1 MKIKLFITAF
11 SSFLALSP
19 ILSAGQIVISDA
31 YARSAGPL
39 AKAGAAYM
47 KIMNHSDESDRLIGV
62 QSDIAKKTELHT
74 HLKDDNGVMRMV
86 HIDEGI
92 KIGPMKEHSLVRGG
106 QHIMFMGLKE
116 SFETGKIIPLTL
128 LFEKA
133 GEVGIEIVID
143 QDRKEKK
150 HSQSHTH

>member
-1 MKIKLFITAF
+1 MKIKLFLTAF

-74 HLKDDNGVMRMV
+74 HLKDDNGVIRMV
-86 HIDEGI
+86 RIDEGI
-92 KIGPMKEHSLVRGG
+92 EIGSMKEHRLVRGG

-116 SFETGKIIPLTL
+116 AFKTGKIIPVTL
-128 LFEKA
+128 FFEIA
-133 GEVGIEIVID
+133 GEVGVEIVVD
-143 QDRKEKK
+143 QARNEKK
-150 HSQSHTH
+150 HSH

>member
-1 MKIKLFITAF
+1 M
-11 SSFLALSP
+11 
-19 ILSAGQIVISDA
+19 ISDA
-31 YARSAGPL
+31 YAQSSGPL

-47 KIMNHSDESDRLIGV
+47 KIMNHSEGSDRLIGV
-62 QSDIAKKTELHT
+62 KSDIAKKTELHT
-74 HLKDDNGVMRMV
+74 HVKDDNDVMRMV

-116 SFETGKIIPLTL
+116 PFETGKIISVIL

-133 GEVGIEIVID
+133 GEISIEIVVD
-143 QDRKEKK
+143 QDRKDNKK
-150 HSQSHTH
+150 SHSHTH

>member
-11 SSFLALSP
+11 SSFLAFSS

-74 HLKDDNGVMRMV
+74 HLKDDNGVIRMV
-86 HIDEGI
+86 RIDEGI
-92 KIGPMKEHSLVRGG
+92 EIGSMKEHRLVRGG

-116 SFETGKIIPLTL
+116 AFKTGKIIPVTL
-128 LFEKA
+128 FFEIA
-133 GEVGIEIVID
+133 GEVGVEIVVD
-143 QDRKEKK
+143 QDRNEKK
-150 HSQSHTH
+150 HSH

>member
-1 MKIKLFITAF
+1 VKIKLFITAF

-74 HLKDDNGVMRMV
+74 HLKDDNGVIRMV
-86 HIDEGI
+86 RIDEGI
-92 KIGPMKEHSLVRGG
+92 ELGSMKEHRLVRGG

-116 SFETGKIIPLTL
+116 AFKTGKIIPVTL
-128 LFEKA
+128 FFEIA
-133 GEVGIEIVID
+133 GEVGVEIVVD
-143 QDRKEKK
+143 QARNEKK
-150 HSQSHTH
+150 HSH

>member
-1 MKIKLFITAF
+1 VKIKLFITAI
-11 SSFLALSP
+11 SSFLVLCSG
-19 ILSAGQIVISDA
+19 LSAGQIMISDA
-31 YARSAGPL
+31 YARSSGPL

-47 KIMNHSDESDRLIGV
+47 KIMNHSDGSDRLIGV

-106 QHIMFMGLKE
+106 QHIMFMGLKQP
-116 SFETGKIIPLTL
+116 FETGKIILLTL

-133 GEVGIEIVID
+133 GEVSIEIVID
-143 QDRKEKK
+143 QDRKEKI

>member
-11 SSFLALSP
+11 SSFLALSS
-19 ILSAGQIVISDA
+19 ILSAGQIMISDA

-74 HLKDDNGVMRMV
+74 HLKDDNGVIRMV
-86 HIDEGI
+86 RIDEGI
-92 KIGPMKEHSLVRGG
+92 EIGSMKEHRLVRGG

-116 SFETGKIIPLTL
+116 AFKAGKIIPVTL
-128 LFEKA
+128 FFEIA
-133 GEVGIEIVID
+133 GEVGVEIVVD
-143 QDRKEKK
+143 QARNEKK
-150 HSQSHTH
+150 HSH

>member
-31 YARSAGPL
+31 YARSAGTL

-74 HLKDDNGVMRMV
+74 HLKDDNGVIRMV
-86 HIDEGI
+86 RIDEGI
-92 KIGPMKEHSLVRGG
+92 EIGSMKEHRLVRGG

-116 SFETGKIIPLTL
+116 AFKTGKIIPVTL
-128 LFEKA
+128 FFEIA
-133 GEVGIEIVID
+133 GEVGVEIVVD
-143 QDRKEKK
+143 QARNEKK
-150 HSQSHTH
+150 HSH

>member
-1 MKIKLFITAF
+1 M
-11 SSFLALSP
+11 
-19 ILSAGQIVISDA
+19 ISDA
-31 YARSAGPL
+31 YARSSGPL
-39 AKAGAAYM
+39 AKAAAAYM
-47 KIMNHSDESDRLIGV
+47 RIMNHSDRSDRLVGV
-62 QSDIAKKTELHT
+62 RSHIAKKTELHT
-74 HLKDDNGVMRMV
+74 HLKDDNGVMKMV
-86 HIDEGI
+86 RIDQGI

-116 SFETGKIIPLTL
+116 PFETGKIIPLTL

-133 GEVGIEIVID
+133 GEVGIEVVVD

>member
-1 MKIKLFITAF
+1 MKIKLFITGF

-74 HLKDDNGVMRMV
+74 HLKDDNGVIRMV
-86 HIDEGI
+86 RIDEGI
-92 KIGPMKEHSLVRGG
+92 ELGSMKEHRLVRGG

-116 SFETGKIIPLTL
+116 AFKTGKIIPVTL
-128 LFEKA
+128 FFEIA
-133 GEVGIEIVID
+133 GEVGVEIVVD
-143 QDRKEKK
+143 QARNEKK
-150 HSQSHTH
+150 HSH

>member
-1 MKIKLFITAF
+1 MKIKLFITAV
-11 SSFLALSP
+11 SSFLILYSS
-19 ILSAGQIVISDA
+19 LSAGQILVSDA
-31 YARSAGPL
+31 YALSSGPL

-47 KIMNHSDESDRLIGV
+47 KIMNHSEGSDRLIGV

-116 SFETGKIIPLTL
+116 PFETGKIISVIL

-133 GEVGIEIVID
+133 GKITIEIVVD
-143 QDRKEKK
+143 QDRKDKK
-150 HSQSHTH
+150 QSHSHTH

>member
-1 MKIKLFITAF
+1 M
-11 SSFLALSP
+11 
-19 ILSAGQIVISDA
+19 VSDA
-31 YARSAGPL
+31 YALSSGPL

-47 KIMNHSDESDRLIGV
+47 KIMNHSERSDRLVGV
-62 QSDIAKKTELHT
+62 KSDIAKKTELHT

-116 SFETGKIIPLTL
+116 PFETGKIISVIL

-133 GEVGIEIVID
+133 GEISIEIVVD
-143 QDRKEKK
+143 QGRKDKK
-150 HSQSHTH
+150 QSHSHTH

>member
-1 MKIKLFITAF
+1 M
-11 SSFLALSP
+11 
-19 ILSAGQIVISDA
+19 ISDA
-31 YARSAGPL
+31 YARSSGPL

-47 KIMNHSDESDRLIGV
+47 KIMNHSEGSDRLIGL

-74 HLKDDNGVMRMV
+74 HLTDDNGVMSMV
-86 HIDEGI
+86 HIDQGI

-116 SFETGKIIPLTL
+116 PFETGKIISVIL

-133 GEVGIEIVID
+133 GEIGIEIVVD
-143 QDRKEKK
+143 QDRKHKK
-150 HSQSHTH
+150 QSHSHTH

>member
-74 HLKDDNGVMRMV
+74 HLKDDNGVIRMV
-86 HIDEGI
+86 RIDEGI
-92 KIGPMKEHSLVRGG
+92 EIGSMKEHRLVRGG

-116 SFETGKIIPLTL
+116 AFKTGKIIPVTL
-128 LFEKA
+128 FFEIA
-133 GEVGIEIVID
+133 GEVGVEIVVD
-143 QDRKEKK
+143 QAGNEKK
-150 HSQSHTH
+150 HSH

>member
-62 QSDIAKKTELHT
+62 QSDIAKKTEFHT
-74 HLKDDNGVMRMV
+74 HAKDANGVVKMLR
-86 HIDEGI
+86 IDGGI
-92 KIGPMKEHSLVRGG
+92 KIGAMKEHSLVRGG

-116 SFETGKIIPLTL
+116 PFETGKIISVIL

-133 GEVGIEIVID
+133 GEIGIEIVVD
-143 QDRKEKK
+143 QDRKDNKK
-150 HSQSHTH
+150 SHSHTH

>member
-1 MKIKLFITAF
+1 VKIKLFITAV

-74 HLKDDNGVMRMV
+74 HLKDDNGVIRMV
-86 HIDEGI
+86 RIDEGI
-92 KIGPMKEHSLVRGG
+92 EIGSMKEHRLVRGG

-116 SFETGKIIPLTL
+116 AFKTGKIIPVTL
-128 LFEKA
+128 FFEIA
-133 GEVGIEIVID
+133 GEVGVEIVVD
-143 QDRKEKK
+143 QARNEKK
-150 HSQSHTH
+150 HSH

>member
-1 MKIKLFITAF
+1 M
-11 SSFLALSP
+11 
-19 ILSAGQIVISDA
+19 ISDA
-31 YARSAGPL
+31 YARSSGPL
-39 AKAGAAYM
+39 ARAGAAFM
-47 KIMNHSDESDRLIGV
+47 KIMNHSERSDRLIGV
-62 QSDIAKKTELHT
+62 LSDIAKKTELHT

-116 SFETGKIIPLTL
+116 PFETGKIISVIL

-133 GEVGIEIVID
+133 GEIGIEIVVD
-143 QDRKEKK
+143 QDRKDKK
-150 HSQSHTH
+150 QSYSHTH

>member
-1 MKIKLFITAF
+1 
-11 SSFLALSP
+11 
-19 ILSAGQIVISDA
+19 
-31 YARSAGPL
+31 
-39 AKAGAAYM
+39 M
-47 KIMNHSDESDRLIGV
+47 KIMNHSEGSDRLIGV

-116 SFETGKIIPLTL
+116 PFETGKIISVIL

-133 GEVGIEIVID
+133 GEISIEIVVD
-143 QDRKEKK
+143 QDRKHKK
-150 HSQSHTH
+150 QSHSHTH